1 MTKSILMFYYP
12 YQVRAIDI
20 CNPEHSFFVSKL
32 NGVTYEL
39 KREDEVQEV
48 AYTDRNYRILL
59 YPLECLT
66 REFVVNGENMIPIKY
81 VYGFVTKELR
91 ILDDCNNYSWFL
103 KNLVDYLGNRAVCRF
118 SKDMLNWIYYILY
131 SLHFDM
137 YGLIENEMAY
147 DVLLLKED
155 PYGKDRILLPR

>member
-1 MTKSILMFYYP
+1 MFYYP

-32 NGVTYEL
+32 NGITYEL

-66 REFVVNGENMIPIKY
+66 REFVVNGEKY
-81 VYGFVTKELR
+81 DSDKIRV
-91 ILDDCNNYSWFL
+91 
-103 KNLVDYLGNRAVCRF
+103 
-118 SKDMLNWIYYILY
+118 WICYE
-131 SLHFDM
+131 
-137 YGLIENEMAY
+137 GIE
-147 DVLLLKED
+147 DF
-155 PYGKDRILLPR
+155 G

>member
-1 MTKSILMFYYP
+1 MFYYP

-32 NGVTYEL
+32 NGITYEL

-137 YGLIENEMAY
+137 YGLIENEWHMMY
-147 DVLLLKED
+147 F
-155 PYGKDRILLPR
+155 Y